1 VAKPADR
8 VGGEDEMKKSILF
21 VDDDKKEVVRF
32 REVMG
37 ARYAI
42 GAGVTLEDALAELR
56 DSGGVTKPDLVLL
69 DLYYGPETREEM
81 REEIEKADD
90 ELSLAEEKVR
100 RVLEKAR
107 QSPDGG
113 LELAEQVHAQIPTSA
128 RAFFSRK
135 AFLKDALNA
144 YKKELPLVE
153 KPDPNEGD
161 KTTGDPY
168 KSAMR
173 RHFGELSRQFDGIIY
188 KNTFWAKHREVI
200 NGALVGFL
208 VSLVWD
214 VVKDPYHTGWL
225 ASLPFLSGAVALA
238 IVIWVAKRL

>member
-1 VAKPADR
+1 
-8 VGGEDEMKKSILF
+8 MKKSILF
-21 VDDDKKEVVRF
+21 VDDDSREVVRF

-37 ARYAI
+37 TRFAI
-42 GAGVTLEDALAELR
+42 GAGITLEDALAELR
-56 DSGGVTKPDLVLL
+56 NRGVTKPDLVLL
-69 DLYYGPETREEM
+69 DLYYGPETRKEM

-90 ELSLAEEKVR
+90 ELSIAEDKFR
-100 RVLEKAR
+100 KLLEVAR

-113 LELAEQVHAQIPTSA
+113 FELAEQVHAQIPTSA

-144 YKKELPLVE
+144 QKKELPLVE
-153 KPDPNEGD
+153 KPDPDEGD
-161 KTTGDPY
+161 RKTDDKY

-173 RHFGELSRQFDGIIY
+173 RNAGELSRQFDGIIY
-188 KNTFWAKHREVI
+188 RNTFWAKHREVI

-214 VVKDPYHTGWL
+214 VIKDPFHARWL
-225 ASLPFLSGAVALA
+225 ASLPFLAGAVALA
-238 IVIWVAKRL
+238 IAVWIAKRL